1 LTVITM
7 IKRINP
13 IAKVMAESRRRT
25 STKVVPDKKKY
36 NRKKAKEQFNAEQ
49 KNDK

>member
-1 LTVITM
+1 M

-13 IAKVMAESRRRT
+13 IARTLAYNRRRT
-25 STKVVPDKKKY
+25 ATKVVPDKRKY